1 MNLAAIARAFATVL
15 AGTSAF
21 AFAFALMSAGGGQ
34 AHASA
39 FLVTGATA
47 GFIGGGLYLGTL
59 GRDMSGGAR
68 EALVFAVLAWIVTPL
83 FAAAPFLAADETQS
97 FSRAYFDAVSA
108 ATTTGFRPGFAGENA
123 PQDLIFWWNTLQW
136 AGGFGTIVSAL
147 VILPA
152 LNLTGPGVHRSP
164 LFTLDP
170 DRLFDRFAPVG
181 GAAFALY
188 AGATLLVAA
197 VIAATGVTAG
207 DAICLAMA
215 GVSTGGLLMPDG
227 SSALAGANAGTV
239 LAAGVALIFGLLNF
253 ALHWDAV
260 RGRAGRAPYFSDG
273 ETRALAAF
281 IFVVFLMMLFAHA
294 DPGGNFAEIFVESVS
309 LVATSAWDVGA
320 TGLSALAPAVL
331 LGVVVIGASPASAA
345 GGVKLIRFVLLF
357 RHAGAE
363 LRRLAHPSSV
373 IDVQYRGRTVSSRH
387 VMGLMVYAI
396 GYAVAVAGVALL
408 LTLAGADFPAALS
421 GAVASVANAG
431 PAFDFALAAQQ
442 APNAGQ
448 IIDAQTFLDDAQTRL
463 TLGAGMVLGRLEVL
477 AAFAMLNPSFWKR

>member
-1 MNLAAIARAFATVL
+1 MNLAAVARAFAVVL
-15 AGTSAF
+15 AGTSVF
-21 AFAFALMSAGGGQ
+21 AFLFALMSASSGG
-34 AHASA
+34 AHAPA
-39 FLVTGATA
+39 FLVTGASA
-47 GFIGGGLYLGTL
+47 GFLGVGLFLGTI
-59 GRDMSGGAR
+59 GRDMAGGAR
-68 EALVFAVLAWIVTPL
+68 EALVFAVLAWIITPI
-83 FAAAPFLAADETQS
+83 FTAAPFLAADEAES

-108 ATTTGFRPGFAGENA
+108 STTTGFRPAFASDNA
-123 PQDLIFWWNTLQW
+123 PQDLIFWWNALQW
-136 AGGFGTIVSAL
+136 AGGFATIVSAL
-147 VILPA
+147 VIMPA

-164 LFTLDP
+164 LFTLEP

-181 GAAFALY
+181 AAAFGLY
-188 AGATLLVAA
+188 AGATLLIAA

-227 SSALAGANAGTV
+227 SSTLSGANAGTV
-239 LAAGVALIFGLLNF
+239 LAAGAALGFGLLNF
-253 ALHWDAV
+253 ALHWDAI

-281 IFVVFLMMLFAHA
+281 IFIVFLVMLFAHA
-294 DPGGNFAEIFVESVS
+294 NPGANFAEIFVESVS
-309 LVATSAWDVGA
+309 LVGTAAWDVGA
-320 TGLSALAPAVL
+320 AGLSALAPAVL
-331 LGVVVIGASPASAA
+331 IGVVVIGASPASAA

-396 GYAVAVAGVALL
+396 GYAVAIAGLALM
-408 LTLAGADFPAALS
+408 LTLTGATFPTAFF
-421 GAVASVANAG
+421 GAMASIANAG
-431 PAFDFALAAQQ
+431 PAFDFALIAHHGRDAVQ
-442 APNAGQ
+442 AF
-448 IIDAQTFLDDAQTRL
+448 DAQSFLDDPQTRL

-477 AAFAMLNPSFWKR
+477 AALAMLNPSFWKR